1 MPELQRDLTRVER
14 RLVSGLRRI
23 HVTLPAI
30 LLFVLAGPVRA
41 EESGALATELA
52 RAIENVASVDLE
64 SEADEEGCVE
74 SDTVI
79 CLLDGRYAVTLDW
92 ETADGETGA
101 AKVAEPR
108 TSDSGLFYF
117 FDPTNWEVLV
127 KVLNGCGTQ
136 IKSHWVYA
144 AVASDVGMKLVVR
157 DTTLPDHDADGRMLV
172 NSRTYEFP
180 PHRRRSQ
187 MSDESDEDYQANV
200 LAKGHPALTASDA
213 FPDAC
218 TS

>member
-1 MPELQRDLTRVER
+1 MVFPV
-14 RLVSGLRRI
+14 
-23 HVTLPAI
+23 I
-30 LLFVLAGPVRA
+30 LLLVVAGPL
-41 EESGALATELA
+41 GANEPEAVATEATHEVENPASLDLA
-52 RAIENVASVDLE
+52 SKTD
-64 SEADEEGCVE
+64 EGCIE

-92 ETADGETGA
+92 ETADGETGV
-101 AKVAEPR
+101 AKVARPR

-117 FDPTNWEVLV
+117 FDPKNWEVLV

-136 IKSHWVYA
+136 IKGHWVYA

-157 DTTLPDHDADGRMLV
+157 DTTIPDFDADGNRNMNTREYTAGPL
-172 NSRTYEFP
+172 E
-180 PHRRRSQ
+180 RRAQRP
-187 MSDESDEDYQANV
+187 DESDEEYEANV

-218 TS
+218 EA